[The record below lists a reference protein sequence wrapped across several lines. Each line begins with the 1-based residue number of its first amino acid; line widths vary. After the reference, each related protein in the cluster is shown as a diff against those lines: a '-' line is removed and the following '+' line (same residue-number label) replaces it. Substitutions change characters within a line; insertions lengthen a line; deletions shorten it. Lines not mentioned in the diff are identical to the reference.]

1 MMNLSFKS
9 CGRLKLTF
17 LMTLS
22 SLATSM
28 EFQVI
33 ILFNALGELP
43 ILFMVTLLPVT
54 CKLELLAG
62 TACGG
67 SGLLL
72 LKSALARLP
81 FSVSI
86 KTLGAARS
94 RWAATPPAATVG
106 RRQSR
111 STPKT

>member
-1 MMNLSFKS
+1 MNLSFKS

-33 ILFNALGELP
+33 ILFNALEEFEF
-43 ILFMVTLLPVT
+43 LFKVAGTSLKVT
-54 CKLELLAG
+54 CKLELPAG
-62 TACGG
+62 AACGG

-111 STPKT
+111 STT